1 MGKAILK
8 PGQKPVKGIYCGM
21 QYKVNSRGE
30 QLMFLLRRPDDEQ
43 VRKNPAARAEQI
55 IGDCVCEIQKRM
67 HNQQEAMEQYRA
79 IRARVQRDYGRYCAM
94 EKNNNRLRN
103 AIVDGYFQDLR
114 KRPSKSKGYIGLTL
128 NLTPT

>member
-43 VRKNPAARAEQI
+43 VRKNPVARAEQI

-67 HNQQEAMEQYRA
+67 
-79 IRARVQRDYGRYCAM
+79 RVQRDYGRYCAM

-128 NLTPT
+128 DLTPT